1 MFSFFAVKPWAS
13 EHIGNTKT
21 NVTIP
26 KDEQTEREDESQEKE
41 EQTAAPVLT
50 IENYG
55 QMMDEMNQIAATVEK
70 SIVSIEGKTEE
81 TFEDLSGETRQRRSG
96 VIVADNGVE
105 LLILTND
112 CITRKGLRSRLFST
126 MVTR

>member
-1 MFSFFAVKPWAS
+1 MLVFFAVKPWAS

-70 SIVSIEGKTEE
+70 SIV
-81 TFEDLSGETRQRRSG
+81 
-96 VIVADNGVE
+96 
-105 LLILTND
+105 
-112 CITRKGLRSRLFST
+112 
-126 MVTR
+126 